1 MLTILQI
8 LVIAAAILFFVY
20 VSRLVSQ
27 DKLLLKYS
35 LLWMLL
41 AAVAVVCALFPAPL
55 YEFAYLLGFENPS
68 NFIFFLGL
76 FLLMIICLSLSV
88 IISKQAI
95 RIKNLIQDQA
105 LLVKRLETLEN
116 RHSDDI
122 RS

>member
-8 LVIAAAILFFVY
+8 IVIAAAIAFFAY
-20 VSRLVSQ
+20 VARLVAQ

-41 AAVAVVCALFPAPL
+41 AAVAVLCALFPIPL
-55 YEFAYLLGFENPS
+55 YNIAYLIGFENPS
-68 NFIFFLGL
+68 NLIFFLGL
-76 FLLMIICLSLSV
+76 FLLKTICLSLSV

-105 LLVKRLETLEN
+105 LLTKRLESLEE
-116 RHSDDI
+116 RHKQH
-122 RS
+122 